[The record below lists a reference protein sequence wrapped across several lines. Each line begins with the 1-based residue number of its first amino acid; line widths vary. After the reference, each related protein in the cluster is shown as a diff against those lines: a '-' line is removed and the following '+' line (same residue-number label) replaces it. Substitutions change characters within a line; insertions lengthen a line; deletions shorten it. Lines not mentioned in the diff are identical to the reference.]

1 MVSFEEN
8 RLVMPASIDQKI
20 NRLAGFRPTINIV
33 AEKDVNGAHGSRI
46 AEISVD
52 HSEHLLKQ
60 IGAAVNVADRVDPN
74 SFWQSGLSN
83 CTV

>member
-20 NRLAGFRPTINIV
+20 NRLAGFGPTIDIV
-33 AEKDVNGAHGSRI
+33 AKEHVDRAHRSRI
-46 AEISVD
+46 GEISVD
-52 HSEHLLKQ
+52 HSEHFLKQ

-74 SFWQSGLSN
+74 S
-83 CTV
+83 VR